1 VVVAVATREVAA
13 EPAPKATT
21 MVAVAAI
28 KVATKAT
35 VVASSTKKR
44 AGSTREIP
52 ATPDNTVP
60 ATTINNKMESVRIVT
75 TRTTLAVVVADIT
88 IIRKRKVVSPASQAL
103 AMPDQALT
111 LNSNTLQVA
120 TKINMRAVNLGSI
133 IKKKTRI
140 TSLETPPLLVLLL
153 KRER

>member
-1 VVVAVATREVAA
+1 
-13 EPAPKATT
+13 
-21 MVAVAAI
+21 
-28 KVATKAT
+28 
-35 VVASSTKKR
+35 
-44 AGSTREIP
+44 
-52 ATPDNTVP
+52 
-60 ATTINNKMESVRIVT
+60 MESVRIVT

-88 IIRKRKVVSPASQAL
+88 IIRKMKVVSPASQAL

-153 KRER
+153 KVEIQAR